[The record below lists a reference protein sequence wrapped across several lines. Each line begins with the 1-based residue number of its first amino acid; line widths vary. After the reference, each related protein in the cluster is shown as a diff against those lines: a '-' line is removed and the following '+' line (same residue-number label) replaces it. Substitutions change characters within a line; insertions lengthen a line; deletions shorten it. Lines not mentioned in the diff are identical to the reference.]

1 MPEYLGANESL
12 VAERDRWFSS
22 AFTASHPKHYEPV
35 STIALL
41 LEVDIRAAFCA
52 GAWLSV
58 IVLAAAAIE
67 AQFRQVY
74 TENYDSKTFDLYGL
88 NEDLRWLRELRNEI
102 LHASKPG
109 SKSSL
114 WKRPARDLRACQAA
128 LEPEARRAVSIMF
141 RSVYAGRA
149 A

>member
-1 MPEYLGANESL
+1 M
-12 VAERDRWFSS
+12 
-22 AFTASHPKHYEPV
+22 
-35 STIALL
+35 
-41 LEVDIRAAFCA
+41 
-52 GAWLSV
+52 

-74 TENYDSKTFDLYGL
+74 KDDYESKTFALYGL

-109 SKSSL
+109 TKSSL
-114 WKRPARDLRACQAA
+114 WKHSARDLPACQAA
-128 LEPEARRAVSIMF
+128 LEPEARRAVLIMF